1 MSLRRPRPLTKPK
14 AADAATPSFDYKG
27 FKIAPHAD
35 AITELIMS
43 NPVSAISAQTGS
55 GKTLC
60 IPNHLAQ
67 HGLKVR
73 VAVPM
78 TVAAR
83 SAYDFQSKCSG
94 LRVGFAANREV
105 RYTDHTQIVYAT
117 TGHFTVKILSIIKR
131 RGASRLRSIDFQ
143 FLGDVFVVDEV
154 HSGTTHITKLI
165 GLLKYIKDQIPD
177 FKTHIVFTSAT
188 MNSIDIKRY
197 FPDFPVYEVELARLP
212 ITHIYSKQHIEPK
225 LDDPTRDVIDIII
238 KELALMKASP
248 KGDQWHIIVFRPGAN
263 EVETLLQALYKF
275 LSDDEIEALPAYSE
289 LSQEELQDIFENHGV
304 PKVIVGTNIIESS
317 VTIDNVG
324 AIIDDGLVKRVF
336 TNEMGGQMLTTGL
349 VSQAE
354 ATQRAGR
361 TARTRPGRA
370 YHLYTEHY
378 RDTVMAPHH
387 APEIDRVPIH
397 NLVLSIID
405 AGLVPTEILGVA
417 KSRQDQA
424 VATLIRTNMLTPT
437 EDGLGSVTEAGRFV
451 SSVNLGIY
459 NAYLIYQAITEFRK
473 KKDELLLISAVA
485 LAVMLECYGP
495 PPFYIPRKKRGQS
508 NADYAI
514 ERDVHIESYFERF
527 FGATELHTLINLY
540 WMMTDEVYL
549 IEEYHRSQRHAPSNY
564 LKEWA
569 VKNSMNNKKLKE
581 FRNTFRSVLESVAT
595 HCHCPSLLDDMEP
608 PSPGELLS
616 LGDKSMDFFIKAY
629 SHNTFT
635 ITEGNY
641 YLDEHGNR
649 YRHTRKTYCRRSEY
663 GQTIV
668 AAQVI
673 EIKETPESTPR
684 RMVGLSIPIA

>member
-1 MSLRRPRPLTKPK
+1 MSLRRPLIKPPT
-14 AADAATPSFDYKG
+14 AADAAPSFDYKG

-35 AITELIMS
+35 AITDLITS

-60 IPNHLAQ
+60 IPFHLAQ
-67 HGLKVR
+67 RGLKTR

-83 SAYDFQSKCSG
+83 SAYDFQTKCSG

-105 RYTDHTQIVYAT
+105 RYTDHSEIVYGT

-131 RGASRLRSIDFQ
+131 RGASRLRFIDFQ

-165 GLLKYIKDQIPD
+165 GLLKYLKDQIPG

-212 ITHIYSKQHIEPK
+212 ITHKYSSVHIEPK
-225 LDDPTRDVIDIII
+225 LDDPTSEVISIIR

-263 EVETLLQALYKF
+263 EVETLLQALYKAF
-275 LSDDEIEALPAYSE
+275 DDEIEPLPAYSE

-370 YHLYTEHY
+370 FL
-378 RDTVMAPHH
+378 
-387 APEIDRVPIH
+387 
-397 NLVLSIID
+397 
-405 AGLVPTEILGVA
+405 
-417 KSRQDQA
+417 Q
-424 VATLIRTNMLTPT
+424 
-437 EDGLGSVTEAGRFV
+437 F
-451 SSVNLGIY
+451 
-459 NAYLIYQAITEFRK
+459 
-473 KKDELLLISAVA
+473 A
-485 LAVMLECYGP
+485 LHVE
-495 PPFYIPRKKRGQS
+495 
-508 NADYAI
+508 
-514 ERDVHIESYFERF
+514 
-527 FGATELHTLINLY
+527 
-540 WMMTDEVYL
+540 
-549 IEEYHRSQRHAPSNY
+549 
-564 LKEWA
+564 
-569 VKNSMNNKKLKE
+569 
-581 FRNTFRSVLESVAT
+581 
-595 HCHCPSLLDDMEP
+595 
-608 PSPGELLS
+608 
-616 LGDKSMDFFIKAY
+616 
-629 SHNTFT
+629 
-635 ITEGNY
+635 
-641 YLDEHGNR
+641 
-649 YRHTRKTYCRRSEY
+649 
-663 GQTIV
+663 
-668 AAQVI
+668 
-673 EIKETPESTPR
+673 
-684 RMVGLSIPIA
+684 